1 MTGLKNLKTLQVQ
14 SNKIQNLHLKAFG
27 SLPYLAK
34 LNLSLNS
41 LDDANAT
48 TFSDISS
55 LLQLET
61 DQFKFCCF
69 AHQVMEEKCLPPKD
83 EISSCEDLMR
93 NNILRAILWVIGVM
107 AFLGNGFVIIW
118 RMAFKFT
125 TVHEFLVFNLGISD
139 FLMGL
144 YMLGIGI
151 VDVIYRGIYIQHA
164 DTWRTSS
171 MCQVLGLLA
180 TVSSEGSV
188 LFLAAI
194 SVDILINIV
203 SPFSSFKL
211 SLYSAKIVA
220 GVCWIVACL
229 LGVIPIFPIDYFDG
243 QFYSRSGVC
252 VGLPLTKE
260 RPPGW
265 EYSTAVFLVFNLCG
279 SVMMML
285 SYLIIYFVVM
295 KSGKKVKRALRRQRT
310 APARKMII
318 IVATDFLC
326 WFPIIVMGK
335 TEIFYSS

>member
-1 MTGLKNLKTLQVQ
+1 
-14 SNKIQNLHLKAFG
+14 
-27 SLPYLAK
+27 
-34 LNLSLNS
+34 
-41 LDDANAT
+41 
-48 TFSDISS
+48 
-55 LLQLET
+55 
-61 DQFKFCCF
+61 
-69 AHQVMEEKCLPPKD
+69 
-83 EISSCEDLMR
+83 
-93 NNILRAILWVIGVM
+93 
-107 AFLGNGFVIIW
+107 
-118 RMAFKFT
+118 
-125 TVHEFLVFNLGISD
+125 
-139 FLMGL
+139 
-144 YMLGIGI
+144 
-151 VDVIYRGIYIQHA
+151 
-164 DTWRTSS
+164 

-194 SVDILINIV
+194 SVDILIYIV
-203 SPFSSFKL
+203 SPFSSLKL

-220 GVCWIVACL
+220 GVCWIVAFL
-229 LGVIPIFPIDYFDG
+229 IGVIPIFPIDYFDG

-295 KSGKKVKRALRRQRT
+295 KSGKKVKSALRRQRT